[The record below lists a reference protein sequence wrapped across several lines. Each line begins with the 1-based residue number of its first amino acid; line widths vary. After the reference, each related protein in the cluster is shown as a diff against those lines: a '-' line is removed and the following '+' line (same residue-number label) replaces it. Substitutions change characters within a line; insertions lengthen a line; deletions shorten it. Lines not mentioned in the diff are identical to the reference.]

1 MKVYDIDQYQHESY
15 VHACE
20 EMGYIVDSKNK
31 YNKTYEAY
39 NKNGNYTQLMYFSSN
54 TDLTIQVEAPEPM
67 VKLIGIKVI
76 LQSVY
81 QFLNHLTAI
90 YTGRLIMVL

>member
-1 MKVYDIDQYQHESY
+1 
-15 VHACE
+15 
-20 EMGYIVDSKNK
+20 
-31 YNKTYEAY
+31 
-39 NKNGNYTQLMYFSSN
+39 MYFSSN
-54 TDLTIQVEAPEPM
+54 TDLTILVEAPEPM
-67 VKLIGIKVI
+67 VKLIGLKVI